1 MPDQFVKFPR
11 PESITFFEN
20 AMKYHSRVNECKYL
34 SQSYYEIYRDELPT
48 IRVFVSNYY
57 ALSVSDYYDI
67 VTDYKIDCLVTI
79 SNWIKVTQ
87 DAYELG
93 KNNGVG
99 VFTMSEFSGALNYE
113 RPCEYI
119 RPIDRD
125 DNDGIVSGF
134 GRFH

>member
-11 PESITFFEN
+11 RESVTFFER
-20 AMKYHSRVNECKYL
+20 AMYGHSSVSECKCI
-34 SQSYYEIYRDELPT
+34 SDSYYEIYRYKLPM
-48 IRVFVSNYY
+48 IRVFVANYY

-67 VTDYKIDCLVTI
+67 FREYKIDCLVTI
-79 SNWIKVTQ
+79 SDWKKVTQ
-87 DAYELG
+87 DAYESG

-99 VFTMSEFSGALNYE
+99 VFTMREFMGALNYE

-125 DNDGIVSGF
+125 DNDGILSGF